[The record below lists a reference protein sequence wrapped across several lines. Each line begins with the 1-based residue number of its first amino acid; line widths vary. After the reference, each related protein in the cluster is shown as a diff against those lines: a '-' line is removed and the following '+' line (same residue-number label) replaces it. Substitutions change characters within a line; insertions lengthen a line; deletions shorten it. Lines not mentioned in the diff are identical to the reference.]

1 MALRTIRQFGDPILN
16 KHAKEVVQLTPNLKD
31 LIDDMFDTMYD
42 AGGVGLAAPQV
53 GILKRIVVIDVS
65 ESQDQPIVLVNP
77 TILETSGEQTGMEG
91 CLSLPGK
98 YGEVTRPNY
107 VKVHAFDRNMQ
118 EETLEGEGL
127 LARCF
132 VHEIEHL
139 DGHLFTEHVKGDL
152 VEAAP
157 EEGAEE
163 EVTLAVTQPD
173 REKGRGRKIEES
185 AVKTCAEKWNIP
197 VFQPSKIRQPENAER
212 IRAEKPDLIIVAAFG
227 QILSQEILDIPRL
240 GCINVHG
247 SLLPKYRG
255 AAPIQRS
262 ILDGEK
268 ETGVTIMQMD
278 AGIDTG
284 DMIAQE
290 KVEIAADETSGSLY
304 EKLAEAGGNL
314 LIRTLPS
321 ILDGTAVRTPQP
333 EEGASYAKMLD
344 RRMGK
349 IDWTKSAEEIGRLVR
364 GLNPWP
370 SAYTTLGGREFKI
383 WGAAAQDGGSADLE
397 CPADADVCAPGT
409 VVCTDKERIYVKTGR
424 GILALTEVQAEGKK
438 RMPASAFMR
447 GFHFEPG
454 KTVLGG
460 EVLK

>member
-98 YGEVTRPNY
+98 CGEVTRPNY

-118 EETLEGEGL
+118 EETLEGEEL

-163 EVTLAVTQPD
+163 E
-173 REKGRGRKIEES
+173 EE
-185 AVKTCAEKWNIP
+185 
-197 VFQPSKIRQPENAER
+197 
-212 IRAEKPDLIIVAAFG
+212 
-227 QILSQEILDIPRL
+227 
-240 GCINVHG
+240 
-247 SLLPKYRG
+247 
-255 AAPIQRS
+255 
-262 ILDGEK
+262 
-268 ETGVTIMQMD
+268 
-278 AGIDTG
+278 
-284 DMIAQE
+284 
-290 KVEIAADETSGSLY
+290 
-304 EKLAEAGGNL
+304 
-314 LIRTLPS
+314 
-321 ILDGTAVRTPQP
+321 
-333 EEGASYAKMLD
+333 
-344 RRMGK
+344 
-349 IDWTKSAEEIGRLVR
+349 
-364 GLNPWP
+364 
-370 SAYTTLGGREFKI
+370 
-383 WGAAAQDGGSADLE
+383 
-397 CPADADVCAPGT
+397 
-409 VVCTDKERIYVKTGR
+409 
-424 GILALTEVQAEGKK
+424 
-438 RMPASAFMR
+438 
-447 GFHFEPG
+447 
-454 KTVLGG
+454 
-460 EVLK
+460 

>member
-1 MALRTIRQFGDPILN
+1 MGTPDFAAAIL
-16 KHAKEVVQLTPNLKD
+16 
-31 LIDDMFDTMYD
+31 
-42 AGGVGLAAPQV
+42 
-53 GILKRIVVIDVS
+53 
-65 ESQDQPIVLVNP
+65 
-77 TILETSGEQTGMEG
+77 
-91 CLSLPGK
+91 
-98 YGEVTRPNY
+98 
-107 VKVHAFDRNMQ
+107 DRLMREN
-118 EETLEGEGL
+118 
-127 LARCF
+127 
-132 VHEIEHL
+132 V
-139 DGHLFTEHVKGDL
+139 
-152 VEAAP
+152 P
-157 EEGAEE
+157 
-163 EVTLAVTQPD
+163 VTLAVTQPD

-197 VFQPSKIRQPENAER
+197 VFQPSKIRLPENAER

-383 WGAAAQDGGSADLE
+383 WGAAAQDGVSADLE

-424 GILALTEVQAEGKK
+424 GILTLTEVQAEGKK

-460 EVLK
+460 EARYKNEQQTDRHPQTRP